1 MGRLDQA
8 VSPYL
13 RSHAHQEVD
22 WFPWGPEAFEHA
34 RLRDVP
40 VMISIGYHTCHWCH
54 VMSRECFDNSEIAK
68 TINEHVVA
76 IKVDREEHPEV
87 DETYMAQAAAFA
99 DTLGWPLTVFT
110 TPEGRAFYA
119 ATYVPP
125 EPREGLPSLPQV
137 LDAVTRAW
145 REKRDEVVE
154 SSNALVEAIATNS
167 ISTSPTSLPNQ
178 AQLDAVVRALV
189 EYEDTEYG
197 GFGGAPKFPNSPV
210 IHFVQAQ
217 AACGNG
223 EAEALATRL
232 LSTYA
237 SSDLRDDV
245 EGGFFRYATMR
256 DFSEPHYERMLY
268 DNAGLL
274 AAYARSGNRD
284 VANGIVRFLRHQLYT
299 GEALGSAQDS
309 ESVID
314 GVKNE
319 GGYYRLSEA
328 ERSTLTPP
336 EVDRKIVTGWNGLA
350 LEGLSLAH
358 RMGCEGEPGEFGRDI
373 ASWLLGHHLQAEGT
387 LIRVSRD
394 GQVSDAP
401 ATLEDYGGLSL
412 GLIELGLAL
421 GESDFVAAARG
432 LIDVVIERGAR
443 LSADPVLE
451 AQGLVVSGAL
461 SEGSS
466 PSGVTLVARSCVMLA
481 ALTGEYSYREFAAS
495 LISPYVADAMLN
507 PLGFGGI
514 LQVLTLL
521 TRPSREVI
529 VVEEEPS
536 ELGNRART
544 SLASGA
550 IVSVL
555 TPAQAQSFV
564 DNGFGLF
571 EGRSSGSLPVAFVC
585 EGGVCQMPV
594 ASVKDLEALLAG

>member
-22 WFPWGPEAFEHA
+22 WFPWGQEAFEHA

-54 VMSRECFDNSEIAK
+54 VMSRECFDDSAIAK

-76 IKVDREEHPEV
+76 VKVDREEHPDV

-99 DTLGWPLTVFT
+99 ENLGWPLTVFT

-119 ATYVPP
+119 ATYLPP

-137 LDAVTRAW
+137 LDAVSRAW
-145 REKRDEVVE
+145 REKRDEVQE
-154 SSNALVEAIATNS
+154 SSKALVEAITKNS
-167 ISTSPTSLPNQ
+167 LTTAPSSFPDQ
-178 AQLDAVVRALV
+178 AQLDAIVTALV
-189 EYEDTEYG
+189 EYEDTEFG

-210 IHFVQAQ
+210 LHFVQAQ

-245 EGGFFRYATMR
+245 EGGFFRYATKR
-256 DFSEPHYERMLY
+256 DFTEPHYERMLY

-274 AAYARSGNRD
+274 GAYARAGNRD
-284 VANGIVRFLRHQLYT
+284 VVDGIVRFLRQQLYT
-299 GEALGSAQDS
+299 GQALGSAQDS

-319 GGYYRLSEA
+319 GGYYQLSAA
-328 ERSTLTPP
+328 ERSHLSPP

-350 LEGLSLAH
+350 LEGLAFAH
-358 RMGCEGEPGEFGRDI
+358 RIGSAGEPGEFGRGI
-373 ASWLLGHHLQAEGT
+373 ASWLLDHHLTAGGT
-387 LIRVSRD
+387 LLRVSRD

-421 GESDFVAAARG
+421 GESQFVAAARS
-432 LIDVVIERGAR
+432 LIDSVIEKGGH

-451 AQGLVVSGAL
+451 AQGLVVPGAI
-461 SEGSS
+461 SEGAS
-466 PSGVTLVARSCVMLA
+466 PSGVTLVARSCLLLA
-481 ALTGEYSYREFAAS
+481 ALTGEYSYREFATA
-495 LISPYVADAMLN
+495 LVAPHVADAMLN

-521 TRPSREVI
+521 TRPSREVM
-529 VVEEEPS
+529 VVEEERS
-536 ELGNRART
+536 ALGHRARGY
-544 SLASGA
+544 LASGA
-550 IVSVL
+550 IVGVV
-555 TPAQAQSFV
+555 TPAQAHSFV
-564 DNGFGLF
+564 EDGFGLF
-571 EGRSSGSLPVAFVC
+571 EGRSSGSLPVAYVC

-594 ASVKDLEALLAG
+594 TSVEALDALLAG